1 MHSHSDH
8 SEVWFCF
15 EGKGTAPTLKMM
27 SYLRKRGHFIVLEPN
42 ERHVLVTDPV
52 KPIVNFFF
60 GGGKVD

>member
-1 MHSHSDH
+1 M
-8 SEVWFCF
+8 
-15 EGKGTAPTLKMM
+15 KMM